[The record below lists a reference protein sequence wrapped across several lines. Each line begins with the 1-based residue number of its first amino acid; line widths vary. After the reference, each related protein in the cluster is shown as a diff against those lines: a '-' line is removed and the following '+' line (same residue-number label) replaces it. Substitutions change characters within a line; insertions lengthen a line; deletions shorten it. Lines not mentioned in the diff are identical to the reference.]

1 MESYPHKL
9 CVVASIMT
17 GFSCCFWKC
26 ERDSGH
32 KNKIV
37 CLCFI
42 IYLYTTTIISWW
54 IQRWLMVTSPCHS
67 WWADGPRLCQ
77 QWCEGVD
84 HIRLF
89 NLILLELTQQPP
101 SKWCL
106 VVADVIEIKCYSG
119 QLLALD
125 SLQIWFDIGFVS
137 SLTSWCWNS
146 SVFFVWM
153 QLVIGEPLGKG
164 SSGQLYRGKYMSQDV
179 AIKMIALVDGHNV
192 DMDSDS
198 LQACPASERLQTF
211 KQEFSIMRWAL

>member
-1 MESYPHKL
+1 MWRCWPHSFVQFDFAGIDTTATFQVML
-9 CVVASIMT
+9 
-17 GFSCCFWKC
+17 SCCC
-26 ERDSGH
+26 
-32 KNKIV
+32 
-37 CLCFI
+37 
-42 IYLYTTTIISWW
+42 
-54 IQRWLMVTSPCHS
+54 
-67 WWADGPRLCQ
+67 
-77 QWCEGVD
+77 
-84 HIRLF
+84 
-89 NLILLELTQQPP
+89 
-101 SKWCL
+101 
-106 VVADVIEIKCYSG
+106 DVIEIKCYSG

-211 KQEFSIMRWAL
+211 KQEFSIMRWALYNNCNETDCCGLPSGILELQLQ